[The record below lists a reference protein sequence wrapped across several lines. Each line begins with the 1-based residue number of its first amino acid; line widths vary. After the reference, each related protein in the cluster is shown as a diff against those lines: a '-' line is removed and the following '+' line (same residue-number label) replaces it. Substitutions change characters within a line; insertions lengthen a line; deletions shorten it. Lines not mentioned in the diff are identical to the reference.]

1 MSGDNFFLLSFGAV
15 ARQQFLPAVFVD
27 ALAPSACARA
37 PTERKNHR
45 LATEKKVKRC
55 DFSRGAFIFSFFT
68 FNYGGLFHL
77 LLAILDVDATR
88 QFAIHHFAALE
99 VIDGTIFRFPVWRIY
114 GGAIVTN
121 DIIISNCHDAAETTP
136 GR

>member
-1 MSGDNFFLLSFGAV
+1 LEPLRASNFFPLKFGAV

-55 DFSRGAFIFSFFT
+55 NFSRGAFIFPF
-68 FNYGGLFHL
+68 L
-77 LLAILDVDATR
+77 
-88 QFAIHHFAALE
+88 
-99 VIDGTIFRFPVWRIY
+99 
-114 GGAIVTN
+114 
-121 DIIISNCHDAAETTP
+121 
-136 GR
+136 